1 MKKIVLIT
9 CSFLIALITNAQL
22 ITTIAGGGVGDGGLA
37 INTSIYQPA
46 STTIDAAGNIYIAD
60 FSNNRIR
67 KINASTGIITTVA
80 GNGTAGYSGDGAVAT
95 SAELNNPSGVVVDI
109 SGNIYIA
116 DELNYRIRKVTASTG
131 IITTIAGN
139 GMEGYLGDGNLAVSA
154 QLDHPNGLAIDALGN
169 IYISDKW
176 NYCIRKVSKSTGI
189 ITTVAGNGT
198 PGYSGDG
205 DSATSA
211 ELSEPMGVAIDNSGN
226 IYIADAYNYRIRK
239 VSAVTGIITTVAGN
253 GTSGYAGDGA
263 TATLAELSEPNG
275 VAVDTAGNIFIAD
288 TYNNRIRKVTVNT
301 GIVITVAG
309 NGSNNCGGDEGAATS
324 AELFDPNGLTID
336 GLGNIY
342 IADTWNNRVRKINIV
357 TGIIT
362 TMAGNGSS
370 VYAGDGGLATL
381 AGLPQPS
388 GIAVDTAGN
397 IYIADSYNNRIRKV
411 NASTG
416 IITTVVGNGSAGY
429 SGDGAAA
436 VSAELNN
443 PSGVAV
449 DAAGNIYI
457 ADANNYRIRKVNVS
471 TGIITTVAG
480 NGLRSN
486 IGDGGLATLAELID
500 IGGVAVDAA
509 GNIYVSSG
517 TTIRKVSASTGI
529 INTVAGNGN
538 YGYSGDGGTAIDAV
552 LTIPSGIAITALGN
566 IYIADAGSNTI
577 RKVCVNSSSIITT
590 VAGIGSAGFSGD
602 NSSATSAKLA
612 EPLGVAIDAS
622 GNIYIA
628 DARNNRI
635 RKVTFNFLS
644 SDIDQSG
651 ITDINDFLLL
661 LGRFNQHCTC
671 AEDIDRNGIV
681 NIDDFLILVGNY
693 NQSTLNKTN

>member
-46 STTIDAAGNIYIAD
+46 STTIDAA
-60 FSNNRIR
+60 
-67 KINASTGIITTVA
+67 
-80 GNGTAGYSGDGAVAT
+80 
-95 SAELNNPSGVVVDI
+95 
-109 SGNIYIA
+109 GNIYIA

-275 VAVDTAGNIFIAD
+275 VVVDGLGNIYIADTYNNRIRKIRISDGIITTVIGNGIAGYLGDSAMATSAQIAQPGGVTVDTAGNIFIAD